1 MFKRSKSRPPLK
13 APPLRVPGQSL
24 EAAIHRVVDSVTTLW
39 ILLPLQ
45 LWAVAAL
52 EWWAK
57 ANDIGRQPWVFAAAA
72 LIVTVIGVKRI
83 YRARVRVKALK
94 LGLAGERA
102 VGQFLEGLRIGGAR
116 ILHDIQGD
124 DFNVDHVV
132 VSSRGIYC
140 IETKTITK
148 RRPDAIVHYDGLR
161 VLVDG
166 RAPDRDPIKQ
176 VTAAAKWL
184 STQIADSTGKRFWVR
199 PVVVYPGWFVETPL
213 EARGAPVWV
222 LEPKALAK
230 WIENESTSIDDSDVS
245 LISYHLARMVMA
257 GETKSFDL

>member
-1 MFKRSKSRPPLK
+1 MSKRSKSRSPLK
-13 APPLRVPGQSL
+13 TPPLRVPGQSL
-24 EAAIHRVVDSVTTLW
+24 KTAIHRQVDSSTALW
-39 ILLPLQ
+39 TLLPLQ

-57 ANDIGRQPWVFAAAA
+57 ANDIGRQPWTYAAAA
-72 LIVTVIGVKRI
+72 LIVTVIGMKRI
-83 YRARVRVKALK
+83 YRARIHVKALK

-102 VGQFLEGLRIGGAR
+102 VGQFLEGLRVSGAR

-140 IETKTITK
+140 IETKTISK
-148 RRPDAIVHYDGLR
+148 RHPGAVVHYDGLR

-166 RAPDRDPIKQ
+166 RTPDRDPIKQ

-184 STQIADSTGKRFWVR
+184 STQIADSTGKHFWVH
-199 PVVVYPGWFVETPL
+199 PVVVYPGWYVETPPA
-213 EARGAPVWV
+213 ARGAPVWV
-222 LEPKALAK
+222 LAPKALAK
-230 WIENESTSIDDSDVS
+230 WIENEPSSIDDSDVA
-245 LISYHLARMVMA
+245 LISYHLARIVMA
-257 GETKSFDL
+257 GEIKSFDL

>member
-13 APPLRVPGQSL
+13 ALPLRVPGQSL
-24 EAAIHRVVDSVTTLW
+24 EAAIHRGVDSVTSLW
-39 ILLPLQ
+39 ILLPLL
-45 LWAVAAL
+45 LWAVAAM

-57 ANDIGRQPWVFAAAA
+57 ANNIGRQPWVFTAAAM
-72 LIVTVIGVKRI
+72 IVTVVGARRI

-102 VGQFLEGLRIGGAR
+102 VGQFLQGLRIGGAR

-124 DFNVDHVV
+124 HFNVDHVV

-148 RRPDAIVHYDGLR
+148 RRSDAIVDYDGRR

-166 RAPDRDPIKQ
+166 MVPDRDPIRQ
-176 VTAAAKWL
+176 VKAAAKWL
-184 STQIADSTGKRFWVR
+184 STQIADSTGKSFWVH
-199 PVVVYPGWFVETPL
+199 PVVVYPGWFIETRP

-230 WIENESTSIDDSDVS
+230 WIENESTSIDDTDVS
-245 LISYHLARMVMA
+245 LISYHLARIVMA

>member
-1 MFKRSKSRPPLK
+1 
-13 APPLRVPGQSL
+13 LR
-24 EAAIHRVVDSVTTLW
+24 
-39 ILLPLQ
+39 
-45 LWAVAAL
+45 
-52 EWWAK
+52 
-57 ANDIGRQPWVFAAAA
+57 
-72 LIVTVIGVKRI
+72 
-83 YRARVRVKALK
+83 

-132 VSSRGIYC
+132 VSNRGIYC
-140 IETKTITK
+140 IETKTMTK
-148 RRPDAIVHYDGLR
+148 RRPDAIVHYDGR
-161 VLVDG
+161 TVLVDG

-176 VTAAAKWL
+176 VSAAAKWL

-199 PVVVYPGWFVETPL
+199 AVVVYPGWFVETPP
-213 EARGAPVWV
+213 EARSAPVWV

-245 LISYHLARMVMA
+245 LISFHLARMVMA

>member
-1 MFKRSKSRPPLK
+1 
-13 APPLRVPGQSL
+13 VPGQSL
-24 EAAIHRVVDSVTTLW
+24 EAAIHPVVDNVTTLW

-45 LWAVAAL
+45 VWVIAAY
-52 EWWAK
+52 EWWAN
-57 ANDIGRQPWVFAAAA
+57 ANDIGRHPWLFIVAAV
-72 LIVTVIGVKRI
+72 IVTAIGVRRI
-83 YRARVRVKALK
+83 YRARVRIKALK

-124 DFNVDHVV
+124 GFNVDHVV

-140 IETKTITK
+140 IETKTISK
-148 RRPDAIVHYDGLR
+148 RRPDAIVRYDGLR
-161 VLVDG
+161 LLIDG
-166 RAPDRDPIKQ
+166 RTPDRDPIKQ

-184 STQIADSTGKRFWVR
+184 STQISDSTGKRFWVR
-199 PVVVYPGWFVETPL
+199 PVVVYPGWFIETPPN
-213 EARGAPVWV
+213 ARSANVWV

-230 WIENESTSIDDSDVS
+230 WIENESASIDDSDVS
-245 LISYHLARMVMA
+245 LISYHLTRMVMA

>member
-24 EAAIHRVVDSVTTLW
+24 EAAIHRMADGVTTLW
-39 ILLPLQ
+39 ILLPLL
-45 LWAVAAL
+45 LWAVAAV

-57 ANDIGRQPWVFAAAA
+57 ANDIGRHPWVFAAAA

-102 VGQFLEGLRIGGAR
+102 VGQFLEGLRVGGAR

-140 IETKTITK
+140 IETSPRASTTRTYRSSHITWPESSW
-148 RRPDAIVHYDGLR
+148 RGRPG
-161 VLVDG
+161 
-166 RAPDRDPIKQ
+166 
-176 VTAAAKWL
+176 
-184 STQIADSTGKRFWVR
+184 
-199 PVVVYPGWFVETPL
+199 
-213 EARGAPVWV
+213 
-222 LEPKALAK
+222 
-230 WIENESTSIDDSDVS
+230 VS
-245 LISYHLARMVMA
+245 SCR
-257 GETKSFDL
+257 

>member
-1 MFKRSKSRPPLK
+1 
-13 APPLRVPGQSL
+13 VPGQSL
-24 EAAIHRVVDSVTTLW
+24 EAAIHGAADTVTVIW
-39 ILLPLQ
+39 IVLPLL

-57 ANDIGRQPWVFAAAA
+57 VNDIGRQPWAFAAAA
-72 LIVTVIGVKRI
+72 LVVTLIGARRI
-83 YRARVRVKALK
+83 YRARGRIKALK

-102 VGQFLEGLRIGGAR
+102 VGQFLEGLRVGGAR

-132 VSSRGIYC
+132 ISSRGIYC
-140 IETKTITK
+140 IETKTIRK
-148 RRPDAIVHYDGLR
+148 RRPDAVVNYDGKR

-166 RAPDRDPIKQ
+166 MAPDRDPIKQ

-199 PVVVYPGWFVETPL
+199 PVVVYPGWFVESSL
-213 EARGAPVWV
+213 EGRSASVWV
-222 LEPKALAK
+222 LELKALAK
-230 WIENESTSIDDSDVS
+230 WIENEPTSIDDTDVS
-245 LISYHLARMVMA
+245 LVAYHLSRIVMA
-257 GETKSFDL
+257 EEMKSLDL

>member
-1 MFKRSKSRPPLK
+1 MFKKSRSRPPLK
-13 APPLRVPGQSL
+13 APPLRVPGQSIDL
-24 EAAIHRVVDSVTTLW
+24 SIQRIADTVTAVW
-39 ILLPLQ
+39 IWLPIQ
-45 LWAVAAL
+45 LWGIAGL
-52 EWWAK
+52 EWWAE
-57 ANDIGRQPWVFAAAA
+57 ANDIGRQPWWYAAVA
-72 LIVTVIGVKRI
+72 LVVTAIGVNRI
-83 YRARVRVKALK
+83 YRARVRIKSLK
-94 LGLAGERA
+94 LGLAGERV

-116 ILHDIQGD
+116 ILHDIQGNN
-124 DFNVDHVV
+124 FNVDHVV

-148 RRPDAIVHYDGLR
+148 RRPDAVVRYDGLS

-166 RAPDRDPIKQ
+166 RIPDRDPIKQ

-199 PVVVYPGWFVETPL
+199 PVVVYPGWFIEAPP
-213 EARGAPVWV
+213 EARSARVWV

-230 WIENESTSIDDSDVS
+230 WIENESTRIDDSDVT
-245 LISYHLARMVMA
+245 LIAYHLARIVMA

>member
-1 MFKRSKSRPPLK
+1 MSKRSKSRSPLK
-13 APPLRVPGQSL
+13 APVLRVPGQSL
-24 EAAIHRVVDSVTTLW
+24 ETAIHGKVDAVTALW
-39 ILLPLQ
+39 ILLPLL

-57 ANDIGRQPWVFAAAA
+57 ANDIGRQPWAFAAAA
-72 LIVTVIGVKRI
+72 MIVTVIGMRRV
-83 YRARVRVKALK
+83 YRARVRVKAIK

-124 DFNVDHVV
+124 HFNVDHVV

-140 IETKTITK
+140 IETKTIAK
-148 RRPDAIVHYDGLR
+148 RHSDAVVHYDGLR

-166 RAPDRDPIKQ
+166 RVPDRDPVRQ

-184 STQIADSTGKRFWVR
+184 STQIAESTGKRFWVH
-199 PVVVYPGWFVETPL
+199 PVVVYPGWFIETTP
-213 EARGAPVWV
+213 EARRAAVWV
-222 LEPKALAK
+222 LEPKALVK

>member
-1 MFKRSKSRPPLK
+1 MFKRRKSRPPLK
-13 APPLRVPGQSL
+13 APALRVPGQSL
-24 EAAIHRVVDSVTTLW
+24 EAAIHGKVDAVTALW
-39 ILLPLQ
+39 ILLPLL

-57 ANDIGRQPWVFAAAA
+57 ANDIGRQPWAFAAAA
-72 LIVTVIGVKRI
+72 MIVTVIGVRRI
-83 YRARVRVKALK
+83 YRARVRVKAMK

-102 VGQFLEGLRIGGAR
+102 VGQFLEGLRVGGAR

-124 DFNVDHVV
+124 RFNVDHVV
-132 VSSRGIYC
+132 ISSHGIYC
-140 IETKTITK
+140 IETKTIRK
-148 RRPDAIVHYDGLR
+148 HRKDAIVHYNGRR

-166 RAPDRDPIKQ
+166 IAPDRDPIKQ

-184 STQIADSTGKRFWVR
+184 STQIAESTGRRFWVH
-199 PVVVYPGWFVETPL
+199 PVVVYPGWFVETPP

-230 WIENESTSIDDSDVS
+230 WIENEPTSIDDSDVS
-245 LISYHLARMVMA
+245 LISYHLTRIVMA
-257 GETKSFDL
+257 EEIRNPDM

>member
-24 EAAIHRVVDSVTTLW
+24 EAAIHRIVDTVTALW
-39 ILLPLQ
+39 ILVPLL
-45 LWAVAAL
+45 LWAIAAL

-57 ANDIGRQPWVFAAAA
+57 ANDIGRKPWAFAAAA
-72 LIVTVIGVKRI
+72 AIMTAIGARRI

-102 VGQFLEGLRIGGAR
+102 VGQFLEGLRVGGAR

-132 VSSRGIYC
+132 VSNHGVYC
-140 IETKTITK
+140 IETKTIRK
-148 RRPDAIVHYDGLR
+148 RRPDAIVHYDGKR

-166 RAPDRDPIKQ
+166 FAPDRDPIRQ
-176 VTAAAKWL
+176 VKAEAKWL
-184 STQIADSTGKRFWVR
+184 SAQIADSTGRRFWVH
-199 PVVVYPGWFVETPL
+199 PVVVYPGWFVETSP
-213 EARGAPVWV
+213 EGRGAPVWV

-230 WIENESTSIDDSDVS
+230 WIENEPKSIDDSDVS

-257 GETKSFDL
+257 WETENFDL

>member
-1 MFKRSKSRPPLK
+1 
-13 APPLRVPGQSL
+13 
-24 EAAIHRVVDSVTTLW
+24 VDSVTTLW
-39 ILLPLQ
+39 IVFPLQ
-45 LWAVAAL
+45 LWAIAAY

-57 ANDIGRQPWVFAAAA
+57 ATEFGRQPWVFVVAA
-72 LIVTVIGVKRI
+72 LFVTALGVRRI
-83 YRARVRVKALK
+83 YLARARVKALK

-102 VGQFLEGLRIGGAR
+102 VGQLLEGLRVGGAR

-148 RRPDAIVHYDGLR
+148 RSPDAIVRYDGRR

-166 RAPDRDPIKQ
+166 RTPDRDPIKQ

-199 PVVVYPGWFVETPL
+199 PVVVYPGWFVETPP
-213 EARGAPVWV
+213 EARGASVWI

-230 WIENESTSIDDSDVS
+230 WIENESASIDDSDVS
-245 LISYHLARMVMA
+245 LISYHLARIVMA
-257 GETKSFDL
+257 EETKSLGL

>member
-1 MFKRSKSRPPLK
+1 MSKRMKSQVPLK
-13 APPLRVPGQSL
+13 GPALRVPGQSL
-24 EAAIHRVVDSVTTLW
+24 EAAIHRIVDSVTTLW
-39 ILLPLQ
+39 ILLPLL
-45 LWAVAAL
+45 LWAIAAV

-72 LIVTVIGVKRI
+72 LIVTVIGVRRI

-102 VGQFLEGLRIGGAR
+102 VGQFLQGLRVGGAR

-124 DFNVDHVV
+124 HFNVDHVV

-148 RRPDAIVHYDGLR
+148 RHPDAIIHYNGQR

-166 RAPDRDPIKQ
+166 IAPDRDPIKQ

-184 STQIADSTGKRFWVR
+184 CTQIAESTGKRFWVR
-199 PVVVYPGWFVETPL
+199 PVVVYPGWFIETPL
-213 EARGAPVWV
+213 EARGGSVWV

-230 WIENESTSIDDSDVS
+230 WIENEATSIDDSDVS
-245 LISYHLARMVMA
+245 LVSYHLARMVMA
-257 GETKSFDL
+257 EETKSFDL